1 MSTTS
6 FITAES
12 FDNVVR
18 QNRPNDIGKQSDVPV
33 GDIFKICTVQER
45 VIHVNGGSKN
55 VRYASLENANGERKN
70 VWLTS
75 LIEKE
80 LENHNIDK
88 ENAYIRSLG
97 KRSSKVSKR
106 DYYAFD
112 IVTLPTLQMKYIRRY
127 KFYIWF
133 C

>member
-1 MSTTS
+1 MATTG

-18 QNRPNDIGKQSDVPV
+18 QNRPNDIGKWADVPV
-33 GDIFKICTVQER
+33 GDIFKICSVQER

-55 VRYASLENANGERKN
+55 VQYATLENANGERKN

-80 LENHNIDK
+80 LKNHNIDN

-97 KRSSKVSKR
+97 KRTSKVSKR

-112 IVTLPTLQMKYIRRY
+112 IVTLPTL
-127 KFYIWF
+127 
-133 C
+133 